1 MGLSDTLAARFDVES
16 HGSDVRTELVAGL
29 TTFLAMS
36 YIIVVN
42 PAILSDA
49 IQIEGYGQG
58 EVFQMIAIAT
68 ILSAAIGTVV
78 MALYANRPF
87 GLAPGLG
94 STPSS
99 RTRSCWGSGS
109 RGRRRSRRCSS
120 RASRSCCSP

>member
-1 MGLSDTLAARFDVES
+1 MGLSNRLATRFDVDGR
-16 HGSDVRTELVAGL
+16 GSDVRTEFVAGL

-42 PAILSDA
+42 PAILSEA

-68 ILSAAIGTVV
+68 ILSAAVATVV

-94 STPSS
+94 LNAFFAYTVVL
-99 RTRSCWGSGS
+99 GSAS
-109 RGRRRSRRCSS
+109 RGRPRSRPSSS
-120 RASRSCCSP
+120 RGSCS